1 MKDTER
7 RRLEMFIRVREFGLA
22 HAAQFPLT
30 SFAGEQLAIVDSAI
44 NALESH
50 ASVQSS
56 GRSTVRQSATSKA
69 VALDELM
76 SDLEA
81 ISRTARAMGRTMP
94 GLADKFR
101 IPHNQSNQNVLA
113 VARATATDALPL
125 KAEFI
130 RRGMPTNFLE
140 DLQADIDEME
150 RSITRKAQG
159 AGAQVAAT
167 AAIDTEIERGM
178 NAVRELDP
186 FMRNTFSSDPATLA
200 AWQSASHVER
210 APRRTQ
216 TEATTTPATPATPTQ
231 PTS

>member
-22 HAAQFPLT
+22 HAAQFPAT
-30 SFAGEQLAIVDSAI
+30 SFAGEQLAVVDSAI

-69 VALDELM
+69 VARDELM
-76 SDLEA
+76 RDLEA

-101 IPHNQSNQNVLA
+101 IPHNQSNQTVLA
-113 VARATATDALPL
+113 VARAMATDALPL
-125 KAEFI
+125 KAEFTK
-130 RRGMPTNFLE
+130 RGMPANFLE

-150 RSITRKAQG
+150 RSIARKAQG
-159 AGAQVAAT
+159 ASSQVAAT

-186 FMRNTFSSDPATLA
+186 VMRNTFASDPATLA

-210 APRRTQ
+210 PSRRTQ
-216 TEATTTPATPATPTQ
+216 TETTTTPATPPTPTQ